1 MKMPMGC
8 CLSSNAK
15 RPPKTRGWEPNPP
28 ERQGPKNSN
37 HHHHLPGRKAG
48 TRPWTLASRMWAR
61 DAATVDHTFV
71 KAEPK
76 GPPNSASLVRNE
88 HAHHSSASPSLPHI
102 VRPSSSKPAAGSS
115 SGGVAP
121 LHVRLDS
128 DVQSPSRTSHRGC
141 PPNGGEI
148 LPRQRSP
155 QRVTSKADSVAIP
168 AWPTIGELSS

>member
-15 RPPKTRGWEPNPP
+15 RPPKTRDWEPNPP

-76 GPPNSASLVRNE
+76 GPPNSAPLVRNK
-88 HAHHSSASPSLPHI
+88 HTHHSSGEPKPSPHPEALLLLQAGGRKQFRGGGS
-102 VRPSSSKPAAGSS
+102 PAREA
-115 SGGVAP
+115 
-121 LHVRLDS
+121 
-128 DVQSPSRTSHRGC
+128 
-141 PPNGGEI
+141 
-148 LPRQRSP
+148 
-155 QRVTSKADSVAIP
+155 
-168 AWPTIGELSS
+168 